1 MIRQIYLENMQV
13 ASVNHTPRGHTEDAK
28 GLEQMEYTEHFA
40 ATSSKCVPASAVLC
54 SLLGILAQKGIL
66 VIQREFRVM
75 KVTSLG
81 NFHF

>member
-1 MIRQIYLENMQV
+1 MIRQIYLENTQG
-13 ASVNHTPRGHTEDAK
+13 ASGNHTPRGHTEGAK
-28 GLEQMEYTEHFA
+28 EQEQTEYTERLA
-40 ATSSKCVPASAVLC
+40 ATSSKCVPASTGFC

-81 NFHF
+81 NFHL